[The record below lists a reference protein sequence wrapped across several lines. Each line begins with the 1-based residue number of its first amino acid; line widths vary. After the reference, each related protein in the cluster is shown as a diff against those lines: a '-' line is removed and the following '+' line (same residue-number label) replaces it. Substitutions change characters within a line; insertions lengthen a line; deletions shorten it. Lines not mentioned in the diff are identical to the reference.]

1 MIDRYVTPDGSHLR
15 NNGPLPLDRPFTTRE
30 AGVPPPHLGQLV
42 AHGFV
47 RRVLRGVYVSS
58 HLPDTLALR
67 ARALSLIISPSA
79 VVTDRTAAWLHG
91 VDVLLPGEQLEVP
104 PICVHHRSQGGRV
117 RRPEVA
123 AGQRT
128 LADSDVMRIDGVL
141 VTTPLRT
148 ACDLAMQRNRDRA
161 FGSLEAM
168 LHAGVAKSDVE
179 GQLVRFKGRRHVRSF
194 RAFLPWAESRADSI
208 PESITKLRWYDTTPP
223 YPQQQ
228 RPVIGP
234 RGQEWS
240 LDLGVDDLFFAVE
253 YDGEEF
259 HGPEDEESDAERRQ
273 WIERNTP
280 WTIKVVTKANI
291 FGTQQDFDL
300 RLPEWIA
307 EARRTLASRLRRS
320 GWDRWYDAVGD

>member
-1 MIDRYVTPDGSHLR
+1 MIDRYVTPDGAHLR
-15 NNGPLPLDRPFTTRE
+15 PDGALPSDRPFTTRE
-30 AGVPPPHLGQLV
+30 VGVPPAHLGELV
-42 AHGFV
+42 AQGFL

-58 HLPDTLALR
+58 QLDDTLALR
-67 ARALSLIISPSA
+67 ARALSLIVSPSA
-79 VVTDRTAAWLHG
+79 VVADRTAAWLHG

-104 PICVHHRSQGGRV
+104 PICVRHRSQGGRV
-117 RRPEVA
+117 RRPEVD
-123 AGQRT
+123 AGQRI

-161 FGSLEAM
+161 FSSLEAM
-168 LHAGVAKSDVE
+168 LHAGVARSDVE
-179 GQLVRFKGRRHVRSF
+179 AQLPRFKGRRHVRAF
-194 RAFLPWAESRADSI
+194 RDFLPWAESRADSI
-208 PESITKLRWYDTTPP
+208 PESVTKLRWYDTTPP

-259 HGPEDEESDAERRQ
+259 HGPDDEESDAERRQ

-280 WTIKVVTKANI
+280 WTIKVVRKANI
-291 FGTQQDFDL
+291 FGAKQDFDL
-300 RLPEWIA
+300 RLHDWLA
-307 EARRTLASRLRRS
+307 EARRTLPSRLRT
-320 GWDRWYDAVGD
+320 GRWYTAIGD